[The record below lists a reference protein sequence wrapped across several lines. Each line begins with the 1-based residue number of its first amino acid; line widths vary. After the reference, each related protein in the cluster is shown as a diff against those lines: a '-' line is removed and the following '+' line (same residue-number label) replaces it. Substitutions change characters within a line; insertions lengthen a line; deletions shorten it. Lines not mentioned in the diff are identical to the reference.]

1 MDNEKFQRGLRQAA
15 STLLIAAFCGA
26 IGYVIA
32 TGVVQYRYGWPEPD
46 LTFIAKN
53 YLTLRVTDA
62 RTWTDVN
69 LVVGL
74 SFCLGLLL
82 AARIVTERLT
92 RFGVTHWMTVKE
104 LARKNFFGDARTG
117 FVLAKTTGPKQRG
130 KYIVSG
136 KYPHCL
142 VVAPTSRG
150 KGVGFVIPNLL
161 TYKGSAAVLD
171 VKSENFE
178 ATARFRESMGQK
190 VYRFAPRDF
199 DQPSHRWNPL
209 DRINSY
215 TNPAKRMAELER
227 IATLFLQADNSSAAS
242 FLPSARE
249 VFVACAILAYEQGEL
264 TLGRVYKLAYGAGD
278 NSEKFTRY
286 AAEVKDRSA
295 KILFDK
301 LAGTTERTLSAYLSV
316 LSSAGMNAWMNPHTC
331 AVTDVSDFDFSTFR
345 KSPQTVYLTVPFNE
359 IPAIAP
365 LIRLFFSDMIASL
378 QDHLPGNDEPFPVLI
393 LMDEFQRIGKVPIVA
408 ESISLLRGYKG
419 NLAIITQTIPDLDAV
434 YGDTIRK
441 TLQGGA
447 GIKLYLTPSEPDTIA
462 ELSEAVGMTTKRIVS
477 KSRSIK
483 DGVFGTNLS
492 ERTED
497 HPLLTK
503 DQARRLP
510 DDEVVIVVD
519 ADMPIRAKRLM
530 YYDDT
535 AYQALYESQDFNAP
549 LPTPE
554 HTITEA
560 DYRYIETADDL
571 ADAANGLSAEAE
583 DARSRATA
591 RAQAEAAATKAGEG
605 LAQGQL
611 DFSAVSG
618 TEDKNGQRAF
628 DLDQKAPAPAPKAD
642 RYTGAARRKRD
653 ALPAPEKAGN
663 DGVAGGGGAVG
674 KVSNSIDALM
684 ALMPELAGPQRERF
698 AEARDKQA
706 GGHQGQLPLPTGPV
720 NASGAGGAEKR
731 AAVTNSLSAVAAA
744 IGREPI
750 SRSA

>member
-1 MDNEKFQRGLRQAA
+1 MENEKFQRGLRQA
-15 STLLIAAFCGA
+15 SSVLLIAAFCA
-26 IGYVIA
+26 SIGYVIA
-32 TGVVQYRYGWPEPD
+32 TGLVQYRYGWPEPRLD
-46 LTFIAKN
+46 FIAKN
-53 YLTLRVTDA
+53 YMALYSADG
-62 RTWTDVN
+62 RTWTDIN
-69 LVVGL
+69 LIIGL
-74 SFCLGLLL
+74 CFCLGLLL
-82 AARIVTERLT
+82 AARIVSERLT
-92 RFGVTHWMTVKE
+92 RFGVTHWMAAKE

-117 FVLAKTTGPKQRG
+117 FVLAKTSGPKGKG

-136 KYPHCL
+136 KHPHCL
-142 VVAPTSRG
+142 VVAPTGRG
-150 KGVGFVIPNLL
+150 KGVGFVIPNLF

-178 ATARFRESMGQK
+178 ATSRFRQSMGQK

-209 DRINSY
+209 ARIKDY

-227 IATLFLQADNSSAAS
+227 IATLFLQADDSSAAS
-242 FLPSARE
+242 FLPNARE
-249 VFVACAILAYEQGEL
+249 VFIACAILAYEQGDL
-264 TLGRVYKLAYGAGD
+264 TMGRIYKLAYGGGD
-278 NSEKFTRY
+278 NAEKFTRY

-295 KILFDK
+295 KILFEK

-365 LIRLFFSDMIASL
+365 LIRLFFSDLIASL
-378 QDHLPGNDEPFPVLI
+378 QDHLPTKDEPFPVLI

-434 YGDTIRK
+434 YGDTVRK

-519 ADMPIRAKRLM
+519 ADMPIRAKRIE
-530 YYDDT
+530 YYHDT
-535 AYQALYESQDFNAP
+535 AYQPLYESQDFNAP

-560 DYRYIETADDL
+560 DYRYIDTADDL
-571 ADAANGLSAEAE
+571 AAGADNIATEADAARE
-583 DARSRATA
+583 R
-591 RAQAEAAATKAGEG
+591 AAAVAEQERAAGVSNKAG
-605 LAQGQL
+605 QGQL
-611 DFSAVSG
+611 NFSAVSG
-618 TEDKNGQRAF
+618 PEDATGQQAF
-628 DLDQKAPAPAPKAD
+628 NLAEPKTG
-642 RYTGAARRKRD
+642 RYTEAAGREKR
-653 ALPAPEKAGN
+653 ALPVPAKAGSKTVKAGPG
-663 DGVAGGGGAVG
+663 GVA
-674 KVSNSIDALM
+674 KVNNSINALA
-684 ALMPELAGPQRERF
+684 ALLPDTAGPKRARF
-698 AEARDKQA
+698 DAARDKNA
-706 GGHQGQLPLPTGPV
+706 AKQGQLPLPETQ
-720 NASGAGGAEKR
+720 ATTDAAGGTEKR
-731 AAVTNSLSAVAAA
+731 AAVANSLSAVAAA
-744 IGREPI
+744 IGREPAAHGI
-750 SRSA
+750 